1 MKWLAIWIMNRIV
14 GDGSSEWSLAM
25 RREFDELQN
34 GHLGWAAGCWWATV
48 QAPVTAGSALL
59 NTARWTMVVGAMAW
73 SALHIRLA
81 VLLSA
86 SGANTP
92 SILAYVASAAIAVGA
107 FLTAIKG
114 LRAAVILAAP
124 VALSAGLVAV
134 GIDKLMPRSSFI
146 DFYRAIAIEYV
157 VILLVAMLIATGVP
171 RWIKL
176 RERPIR

>member
-14 GDGSSEWSLAM
+14 GDGRNEWSLAM
-25 RREFDELQN
+25 RREFDELQS
-34 GHLGWAAGCWWATV
+34 GHLGWATGCLWTTV
-48 QAPVTAGSALL
+48 QATVTAGSALL
-59 NTARWTMVVGAMAW
+59 SAARWTLVVGAMAW

-92 SILAYVASAAIAVGA
+92 SILAYVAAAAIALGA

-114 LRAAVILAAP
+114 LRAAAILAAP
-124 VALSAGLVAV
+124 VAVSAGLVAID
-134 GIDKLMPRSSFI
+134 IDKLMPRSSFI